1 MGDVHKTRK
10 QRPGYNT
17 YKTVMALRMAS
28 AEGGTTPAEVGGVAG
43 CSKTAALHTLKHLVL
58 AGECIL
64 DVENGHY
71 YSDVY
76 RDIPDGNYSRITAES
91 EQQDIN
97 PPDTYKDAVISVI
110 LATQAGMISQY
121 PVAIFREQG
130 LFVSRVIAK
139 TFQEIIEGLNEIT

>member
-76 RDIPDGNYSRITAES
+76 RDIPEGSYGRILAPLS
-91 EQQDIN
+91 EID

-121 PVAIFREQG
+121 PVAIFGEQG

-139 TFQEIIEGLNEIT
+139 TCQEIIGGLNKIT